1 MRTLILPLNALPKS
15 FGGAYLFIF
24 LNPKKVSLHH
34 KKITSEDPPQTDG
47 QLSRSRKAVLRAR
60 GSLMRIRHHFHR
72 EMTSASGITSA
83 VASVL
88 SVVCLTLL
96 TVYVGFEHS
105 AWHISIMRNSLRF
118 IQAVFILNVI
128 LSFLSGRRPVSRF
141 ARTVMFAVDALILLS
156 VLPWIY
162 PHPANPWIPAL
173 EHFLY
178 SRTYLYGSMAA
189 YSIMILCTA
198 LMQMLGRRTNPALLM
213 AGSFI
218 FFITVGSFVL
228 LMPKCTYHGIS
239 YIDSLFV
246 TTSGVCITGLTTVD
260 IPATFTPLGQFIL
273 CVLFQIGGL
282 GVITFTSFFAIFF
295 SGRQSVYSQLL
306 VKDMVYSKTLNSLV
320 PTIIYILSF
329 TLVIEAVGALAIY
342 FTIPE
347 GLCPTEASRI
357 WMAVFQSMSA
367 FCNVGFSNV
376 HGGMANPMLM
386 SSSQGI
392 YIVMSIL
399 LFLGG
404 IGFPILVNVHDY
416 ILQSWRHGFRRL
428 FGFRTTPTPRH
439 VFDLNTKIAVTT
451 TLIILAVS
459 VTAFFLLESGNTMK
473 GIALYDR
480 IVQSVFNSLIP
491 RSGGYSTLD
500 PNAFLNV
507 TLLIVIIQMWIGG
520 SSQSMAGGVKVNTVG
535 AILLNLRAI
544 IRQYKGIPAFRRG
557 IAVYS
562 VRRANAVVTLSLV
575 TAGTVAIVLML
586 LEPDMSAKSLIF
598 ETVSATFSVGSSLGI
613 TPYLSVASKVVICV
627 AMFVGRVGLLS
638 LLTGI
643 MITHKDNSRYYPSE
657 NIIIN

>member
-1 MRTLILPLNALPKS
+1 MR
-15 FGGAYLFIF
+15 
-24 LNPKKVSLHH
+24 
-34 KKITSEDPPQTDG
+34 
-47 QLSRSRKAVLRAR
+47 LRR
-60 GSLMRIRHHFHR
+60 RLHR
-72 EMTSASGITSA
+72 ELSTASGIMSVVT
-83 VASVL
+83 SVL

-105 AWHISIMRNSLRF
+105 EWHIAVMRHSLRV
-118 IQAVFILNVI
+118 IQAVFILNV
-128 LSFLSGRRPVSRF
+128 LLTFMEGRRPMARF
-141 ARTVMFAVDALILLS
+141 ARTVMFAVDGLILLS
-156 VLPWIY
+156 ALPWIY
-162 PHPANPWIPAL
+162 PHPQNPWIPAL
-173 EHFLY
+173 ERFLY
-178 SRTYLYGSMAA
+178 SGTYLYGSMAA
-189 YSIMILCTA
+189 YSIMTLCTA

-218 FFITVGSFVL
+218 FFIIVGSFVL

-320 PTIIYILSF
+320 PTIIYILLF
-329 TLVIEAVGALAIY
+329 TLGIEAAGAVAIY
-342 FTIPE
+342 FTIPD
-347 GLCPTEASRI
+347 GLCHTEASRI
-357 WMAVFQSMSA
+357 WVAVFQSMSA
-367 FCNVGFSNV
+367 FCNVGFSNID
-376 HGGMANPMLM
+376 GGMANPRLM

-392 YIVMSIL
+392 YIVMSVL

-404 IGFPILVNVHDY
+404 IGFPILVNVRDY
-416 ILQSWRHGFRRL
+416 IRQKWRHGIRRL
-428 FGFRTTPTPRH
+428 LGYRTDPAPRH
-439 VFDLNTKIAVTT
+439 LFDLNTKIAVTT

-473 GIALYDR
+473 GMTLYDR

-491 RSGGYSTLD
+491 RSGGYCTLD
-500 PNAFLNV
+500 PNGFLNV
-507 TLLIVIIQMWIGG
+507 TLLIIVIQMWIGG

-535 AILLNLRAI
+535 AILLNLRAV

-562 VRRANAVVTLSLV
+562 IRRANAVVTLSLV
-575 TAGTVAIVLML
+575 TAATVAILLML
-586 LEPDMSAKSLIF
+586 LEPEMSAKSLIF

-613 TPYLSVASKVVICV
+613 TPYLSVASKAVICV

-643 MITHKDNSRYYPSE
+643 MITHKDNSRYYPTE